1 MRFKHDGYHRDGTMC
16 VYGYDENGIKVVI
29 FRGFPNLRNDTV
41 MLYPKVCLA
50 PTRENT
56 GKQQIP
62 LRLLK

>member
-41 MLYPKVCLA
+41 TLYPKVCLA